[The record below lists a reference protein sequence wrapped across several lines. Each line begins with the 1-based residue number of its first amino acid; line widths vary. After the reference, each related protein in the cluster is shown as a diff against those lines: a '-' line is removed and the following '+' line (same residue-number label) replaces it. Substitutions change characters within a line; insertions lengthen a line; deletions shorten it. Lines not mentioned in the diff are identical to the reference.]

1 MVRLPV
7 SLSKPEMVELS
18 LARRGTP
25 TPTRQRRTR
34 ALARRRAARGASRA
48 ILRLLAVGRCG
59 GDIVLAATGVGVVP
73 GRRHRAS
80 RHWRRS
86 GDVAWAAIRAAS
98 MTSAAPLRP
107 RDFKLVRRIGSGDII
122 GMVYLCHL
130 RSSPASAAERE
141 SPCLWWTGGGGEEAE
156 ARARGGGE
164 VNPAAA
170 RPPLPPHPLPRLQR
184 HASRRY
190 ELLYGRTPFA
200 NATNEATLRNIVRRP
215 LAFPSGSGSC
225 GPPTPTRATSSPASS
240 PRTLPPASTLA
251 TAPPTS
257 TSPSSVHRA
266 RPSSWRQRRATAP
279 VAVVQGGADNADAAA
294 ATADEAGLPRI

>member
-34 ALARRRAARGASRA
+34 ALARRRAARGASRGA
-48 ILRLLAVGRCG
+48 RACCSYPSTARRRPLW
-59 GDIVLAATGVGVVP
+59 
-73 GRRHRAS
+73 RRHRAS
-80 RHWRRS
+80 RHWRRCCSGAATSS

-240 PRTLPPASTLA
+240 PRTCRPPQLSPRRRRREVPPRLPLFIVPARRPGASA
-251 TAPPTS
+251 APLHLS
-257 TSPSSVHRA
+257 
-266 RPSSWRQRRATAP
+266 Q
-279 VAVVQGGADNADAAA
+279 
-294 ATADEAGLPRI
+294 